1 MFYRGYANLNNA
13 DNRQERYS
21 KETKTFFLNGDLLV
35 TTSTSDSLV
44 WKISGNFKVD
54 SVNAVNQL
62 LDVLEGDI
70 RGDVMSGTINL
81 KVPNGINTA
90 DPKSKIKAKI
100 RLKIKTY

>member
-13 DNRQERYS
+13 DNRQKRYS

-35 TTSTSDSLV
+35 TTSASDSLV

-70 RGDVMSGTINL
+70 RGDVMNL